1 MHYEVD
7 YFRYYQLNTQY
18 CNTDA
23 LIANNAQLS
32 AFTYGVRRN
41 ITIGN
46 GTSAISLNTG
56 ESVTFRATNDVTI
69 NGEFTA
75 PLGCELNII
84 PTPCH

>member
-1 MHYEVD
+1 MATGLRWLNNNKNDEMPYDVD

-18 CNTDA
+18 YNTDA

-46 GTSAISLNTG
+46 GTSAISLN
-56 ESVTFRATNDVTI
+56 A
-69 NGEFTA
+69 
-75 PLGCELNII
+75 
-84 PTPCH
+84 